1 MNKAYNRIN
10 WENYPSDSTP
20 LNEDNLNKMDVA
32 INEVDNRVISLDTT
46 KLPVATAYTMVKD
59 VAFDEKT
66 GIFTITKLNGS
77 VIKIDTALEKISTN
91 FRFDYSTQKLI
102 LTLIDGT
109 TQEVDLSAL
118 LTQYEFTDSD
128 TIAFTIDTS
137 GKVVASVKKGSITQD
152 MLEPNYLANIK
163 VEVAKAESA
172 SLSADTSAKNAKTSE
187 TNAKTSEEKAREY
200 AEASSGIGAL
210 ISSFATGTNPT
221 IQDSTNAP
229 LIYGKFKGYTLQ
241 DGEPTPDNPVEING
255 LAKGGAIEV
264 KTTGKNIFG
273 GLALAQ
279 ALVDSGST
287 NVVLDTDAKTVT
299 FGYNTN
305 YTDKE
310 KKKLFTDFKENTQ
323 YTLFLRGKNIS
334 LDVSNTS
341 NNLNISIAYTD
352 GTYDY
357 LVLSDFTQGDSFDYR
372 FITNENKNVT
382 AISHGYN
389 ENDTNLLYY
398 EQCGIFEGVITADE
412 FEPYTETTTA
422 ITTGAPLYEGDYI
435 EIYADG
441 SGKEY
446 RKMKEIVLDKNVSYN
461 ATTSANSTGDT
472 IYFDVPKT
480 HNLYKYNG
488 VLKCVE
494 LTNQDI
500 WSNDVEGI
508 MYEGSKG
515 LFSIRFRIKKSRLVS
530 EDVAG
535 LKAWLAE
542 NPLHIVVELAE
553 PTETPLTA
561 EQVAQ
566 FKQLYTFE
574 PVTNVFCDGEV
585 EVLYYKN
592 TDNGETVGIVH
603 KKVEKNERTVNS
615 VNNYY
620 SSFKQNY
627 NTVVG
632 GTVSNNMSNVE
643 YTEPSFSKDGSM
655 YYDVYKGNT
664 LVNGLKSATAK
675 IAETL
680 GSMCDFFAKK
690 TLYDDTTINI
700 GRKASTTIGNY
711 STAEGA
717 DNTASASYSHAE
729 GYKNVASGNSS
740 HAEGRNTTASGM
752 YSHAECYSTKAE
764 GNYSHAEGNSAT
776 ASGESSHAEGY
787 STTAEGDYSHA
798 EGSLT
803 TAEGMYSHAEGY
815 QTTAYGMYSH
825 AEGYQTTAEDDY
837 SHAEGNGTIALHNQ
851 HAQGHYNDTTLAT
864 MNSNSGV
871 SNGTAFV
878 IGNGSYGEP
887 SNALRVTGYGEVYAK
902 DAYNATGADYAEFA
916 EWADENP
923 NNEDRRGYFVT
934 FDEEKPNMIR
944 KANEGEYILGIVSGN
959 PCIIGNSDEGWRGKY
974 VFDEF
979 GAIVYEEIE
988 EEVEY
993 TDIETG
999 EVRKKTELVTTYK
1012 LNPEYDKEREYI
1024 HRSERPEWDYVGWI
1038 GVLSVRDDGTC
1049 LTGGYCKAA
1058 NGGIATVAERGT
1070 DTYRVLERIND
1081 NVIKVALK

>member
-241 DGEPTPDNPVEING
+241 DGEPTPDNQIEING

-264 KTTGKNIFG
+264 KTCGKNMQYNSDTYDGWIVVGNTTFNTVVTNETYNG
-273 GLALAQ
+273 GK
-279 ALVDSGST
+279 
-287 NVVLDTDAKTVT
+287 VLKYTRDWQYIHPPAILYKKGTYTISFDAKAT
-299 FGYNTN
+299 
-305 YTDKE
+305 TD
-310 KKKLFTDFKENTQ
+310 
-323 YTLFLRGKNIS
+323 G
-334 LDVSNTS
+334 
-341 NNLNISIAYTD
+341 IAYLHELTHAFL
-352 GTYDY
+352 TI
-357 LVLSDFTQGDSFDYR
+357 SGDSFKRYSR
-372 FITNENKNVT
+372 TFTITE
-382 AISHGYN
+382 
-389 ENDTNLLYY
+389 DTNSFIVPVLPQDTTISELYIANIQV
-398 EQCGIFEGVITADE
+398 EMNTTATPY
-412 FEPYTETTTA
+412 EPYTETTTA
-422 ITTGAPLYEGDYI
+422 ITTDAPLYEGDYL
-435 EIYADG
+435 EVYADG
-441 SGKEY
+441 SGKLV
-446 RKMKEIVLDKNVSYN
+446 RKMGVSNSLVLTSYN
-461 ATTSANSTGDT
+461 QNDMTLTKEVRYKKPTDMTKDTTTPFHSNIGRWVQDTYNRDEVGICAHAYGETVSFRVLIDTDVSALAPVIVYPLAT
-472 IYFDVPKT
+472 
-480 HNLYKYNG
+480 
-488 VLKCVE
+488 
-494 LTNQDI
+494 
-500 WSNDVEGI
+500 
-508 MYEGSKG
+508 
-515 LFSIRFRIKKSRLVS
+515 
-530 EDVAG
+530 
-535 LKAWLAE
+535 
-542 NPLHIVVELAE
+542 

-561 EQVAQ
+561 EQLAQ

-680 GSMCDFFAKK
+680 SSMCDFFIGKIA
-690 TLYDDTTINI
+690 YNI
-700 GRKASTTIGNY
+700 GGKEIIDDFDYENWITEKSEAV
-711 STAEGA
+711 EGA
-717 DNTASASYSHAE
+717 VEYPSNTLERFERLITQCVEASIKLNDSLSWKYLGVTS
-729 GYKNVASGNSS
+729 GKNSI
-740 HAEGRNTTASGM
+740 T
-752 YSHAECYSTKAE
+752 Y
-764 GNYSHAEGNSAT
+764 
-776 ASGESSHAEGY
+776 
-787 STTAEGDYSHA
+787 
-798 EGSLT
+798 
-803 TAEGMYSHAEGY
+803 
-815 QTTAYGMYSH
+815 
-825 AEGYQTTAEDDY
+825 
-837 SHAEGNGTIALHNQ
+837 
-851 HAQGHYNDTTLAT
+851 
-864 MNSNSGV
+864 
-871 SNGTAFV
+871 
-878 IGNGSYGEP
+878 P
-887 SNALRVTGYGEVYAK
+887 SNAQYLKCDVWYVKSNYGQVAHFVEEIDLSRLSDTCSHMFLNGYY
-902 DAYNATGADYAEFA
+902 YNNTDYAS
-916 EWADENP
+916 
-923 NNEDRRGYFVT
+923 NNIAVSPSS
-934 FDEEKPNMIR
+934 K
-944 KANEGEYILGIVSGN
+944 IV
-959 PCIIGNSDEGWRGKY
+959 
-974 VFDEF
+974 F
-979 GAIVYEEIE
+979 
-988 EEVEY
+988 
-993 TDIETG
+993 
-999 EVRKKTELVTTYK
+999 LVINA
-1012 LNPEYDKEREYI
+1012 LN
-1024 HRSERPEWDYVGWI
+1024 
-1038 GVLSVRDDGTC
+1038 
-1049 LTGGYCKAA
+1049 
-1058 NGGIATVAERGT
+1058 GT
-1070 DTYRVLERIND
+1070 DNSAVCTMDVWYR
-1081 NVIKVALK
+1081 